1 MLRHV
6 TPALAV
12 LGEGDGVAGPLR
24 CEQRAGDVMVVPSS
38 WGRAARHDEPTIGWV
53 SEVAFD
59 REHTDG
65 FGEFYGTE
73 SWRQTEDV
81 VY

>member
-1 MLRHV
+1 MAIAHGSVELVRMLIEIESEAHV
-6 TPALAV
+6 TP
-12 LGEGDGVAGPLR
+12 
-24 CEQRAGDVMVVPSS
+24 
-38 WGRAARHDEPTIGWV
+38 
-53 SEVAFD
+53 AFD

-73 SWRQTEDV
+73 SWRGTEAEV

>member
-1 MLRHV
+1 MASAKLGPRR
-6 TPALAV
+6 TP
-12 LGEGDGVAGPLR
+12 DGPHRV
-24 CEQRAGDVMVVPSS
+24 
-38 WGRAARHDEPTIGWV
+38 V

>member
-1 MLRHV
+1 MFCGF
-6 TPALAV
+6 V
-12 LGEGDGVAGPLR
+12 L
-24 CEQRAGDVMVVPSS
+24 SS
-38 WGRAARHDEPTIGWV
+38 FSILWV